1 MEARIAIEGRDD
13 DVESLWDWLRH
24 EPELRGRLRIDRAAS
39 LEGAMGTATEF
50 VVQTVAASGA
60 GVMIALA
67 RSLSVWLVQ
76 RRSDL
81 TVKVSGPDGRQVS
94 VSAQRISDPEQ
105 LLRAVLEP
113 TLSKSAGEAV
123 EPNLTSESHTT

>member
-1 MEARIAIEGRDD
+1 VEARIAIDGHDI

-24 EPELRGRLRIDRAAS
+24 EPELQGRLRIDSADAP
-39 LEGAMGTATEF
+39 EGAMGATTEL
-50 VVQTVAASGA
+50 VVQTAAVMAGA
-60 GVMIALA
+60 GVMTALA

-81 TVKVSGPDGRQVS
+81 TVKVTGPDGRQVS
-94 VSAQRISDPEQ
+94 VSARRVANPEQ

-113 TLSKSAGEAV
+113 ATPEQAARRYRSDKPPTV
-123 EPNLTSESHTT
+123 